1 MLVFLLVFVL
11 VIIIIVIV
19 IVIAFVLLDFFFS
32 PYFRYSLINVS
43 YLLL

>member
-19 IVIAFVLLDFFFS
+19 IVIAFVLLDFFS

>member
-1 MLVFLLVFVL
+1 MLVFVLVFVL

-19 IVIAFVLLDFFFS
+19 IVIAFVLLDFFS
-32 PYFRYSLINVS
+32 PYFRYSLINVL